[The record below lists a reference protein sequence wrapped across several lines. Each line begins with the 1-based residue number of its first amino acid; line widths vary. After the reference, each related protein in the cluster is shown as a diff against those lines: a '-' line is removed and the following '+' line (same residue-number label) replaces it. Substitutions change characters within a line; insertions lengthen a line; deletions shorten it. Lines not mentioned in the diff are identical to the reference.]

1 MQTEEIDN
9 KILFK
14 SLPLVGPD
22 FNYVSVDLL
31 LVDREEEIYTV
42 LVRYMI
48 VEEDE
53 IQAGMTLQ
61 TGMCANGFDN
71 IVRDVAV
78 LLKTGFLDLQE
89 VCAFG
94 TLYDQDSKEIQSID
108 WNDELMKISF
118 ADEDNNPPIKL
129 FH

>member
-22 FNYVSVDLL
+22 FNYVSIDLL
-31 LVDREEEIYTV
+31 LVDLEEEIYTV

-61 TGMCANGFDN
+61 TGMCAKGFDN

-78 LLKTGFLDLQE
+78 LLKTGVFDLQE

-94 TLYDQDSKEIQSID
+94 TLYDRDSKEIQSID

-118 ADEDNNPPIKL
+118 TDEDNNPPIKL